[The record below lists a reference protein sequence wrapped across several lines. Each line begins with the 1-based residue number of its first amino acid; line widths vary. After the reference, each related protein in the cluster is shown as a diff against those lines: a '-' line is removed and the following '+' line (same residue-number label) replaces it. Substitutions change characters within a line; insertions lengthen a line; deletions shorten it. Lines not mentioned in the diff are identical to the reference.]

1 MNEWRARKEDYL
13 NDAELVLV
21 FEGGLHTM
29 LNFGGDTLET
39 ESRMRAYLARLTT
52 TQIDYLRS
60 NLNHAF
66 YWFSED
72 AVIEFISKLGHSD
85 EEILKAVS
93 VLLNNRNDTA

>member
-1 MNEWRARKEDYL
+1 MRDQNEPWEYPLSALRCLCRSCHEARAK
-13 NDAELVLV
+13 
-21 FEGGLHTM
+21 
-29 LNFGGDTLET
+29 T

-66 YWFSED
+66 YWFNED

-93 VLLNNRNDTA
+93 VLLNNRNDTD